1 MDLINLRFYK
11 LIDENDYIVIVDY
24 SSEIDEEEALYRA
37 QCRLSQEGYII
48 TKVEFPYIQC
58 YKFEQNQK

>member
-1 MDLINLRFYK
+1 MDLIYLRFYK
-11 LIDENDYIVIVDY
+11 WTEGDDYFVIIDH
-24 SSEIDEEEALYRA
+24 SSEINDEEALFRA

-58 YKFEQNQK
+58 YKFEQNRE